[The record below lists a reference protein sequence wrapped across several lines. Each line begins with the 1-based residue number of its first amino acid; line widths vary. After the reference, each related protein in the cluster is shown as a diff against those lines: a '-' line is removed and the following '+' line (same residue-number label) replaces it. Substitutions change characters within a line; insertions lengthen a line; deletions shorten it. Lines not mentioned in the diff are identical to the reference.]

1 MQGTYEATLNVHAAP
16 LTFAPYSLSA
26 ATGHV
31 TDQQL
36 DTSPLYPLYGGEVK
50 VRAAVNFGAST
61 YGIYEL
67 VHVNPDPRGP
77 IDINQGPLLVQL
89 PKSQSVEFSI
99 PITVGADVVLQ
110 DYTLTFQESA
120 YNGQQSQNFEANVT
134 IAKPGFG
141 I

>member
-1 MQGTYEATLNVHAAP
+1 MQDTYEATLNVHAAP

-67 VHVNPDPRGP
+67 VHVNPDPEDR
-77 IDINQGPLLVQL
+77 
-89 PKSQSVEFSI
+89 STSI
-99 PITVGADVVLQ
+99 KDRCWC
-110 DYTLTFQESA
+110 
-120 YNGQQSQNFEANVT
+120 NCQNRSRSSSRFRS
-134 IAKPGFG
+134 P
-141 I
+141 